1 MNLRPFK
8 IAKAWYNVGLKALH
22 LDNDI
27 TEVLAKERAG
37 ICDKCPHKTHGK
49 VLTRFKDSIKEA
61 EGFYCGECLCPLIAK
76 LRSDLPCEKWKK

>member
-1 MNLRPFK
+1 MILRPFK

-27 TEVLAKERAG
+27 TEALAQERASV
-37 ICDKCPHKTHGK
+37 CDSCPSKKEGK

-61 EGFYCGECLCPLIAK
+61 EGFYCGDCFCPLVAK
-76 LRSDLPCEKWKK
+76 IRSDVPCYKWNK

>member
-22 LDNDI
+22 IENDI
-27 TEVLAKERAG
+27 TEALAKERASV
-37 ICDKCPHKTHGK
+37 CDSCPHKTHGK

-76 LRSDLPCEKWKK
+76 LRSSVPCEKWKK